1 METCRT
7 ESSTKRLTYGTRFFA
22 DAALV
27 DLPSYLATGLEE
39 HALVSDGL
47 FYWRLGHDIVLPVHR
62 SSLAHTL
69 DHATGYG

>member
-27 DLPSYLATGLEE
+27 DLPAYLATGLVE
-39 HALVSDGL
+39 HAFVSHGL
-47 FYWRLGHDIVLPVHR
+47 LDWQLGHDIVLPVHR

>member
-39 HALVSDGL
+39 HALVSHGL
-47 FYWRLGHDIVLPVHR
+47 LDWRLGHDSLFPTDWNT
-62 SSLAHTL
+62 LAHTL
-69 DHATGYG
+69 DHAAGDR